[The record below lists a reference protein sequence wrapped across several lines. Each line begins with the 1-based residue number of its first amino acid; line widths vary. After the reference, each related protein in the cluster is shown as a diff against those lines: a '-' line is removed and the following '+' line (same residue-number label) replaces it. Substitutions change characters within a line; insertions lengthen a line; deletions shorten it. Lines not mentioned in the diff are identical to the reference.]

1 MFGRGR
7 QAALYAPVNR
17 FTDGAI
23 AEAGGYVERLRVV
36 LVVATVGAAVVSP
49 LLSTHAARQQRI
61 TVPRPLPSDSYSRP
75 PDVPFDRSDYV
86 IKINQMSSFYDKPG
100 EFGYAI
106 HGEEYGFDR
115 LSFVLTE
122 TQPNGGPPLHTHTVE
137 EGHVVLSGRMTYVI
151 GDRQVTTDG
160 PYIARVPAGVPHTF
174 INSGAEPVNVV
185 ATFPSRRRDY
195 TEVGPNPLVKRP

>member
-1 MFGRGR
+1 MRNRLVLMF
-7 QAALYAPVNR
+7 AILALMVIPLWMAPQH
-17 FTDGAI
+17 
-23 AEAGGYVERLRVV
+23 AE
-36 LVVATVGAAVVSP
+36 
-49 LLSTHAARQQRI
+49 QQRI
-61 TVPRPLPSDSYSRP
+61 TAPSPPPLESYSHAP
-75 PDVPFDRSDYV
+75 AAPFDRSDYV

-137 EGHVVLSGRMTYVI
+137 EAHVVFSGRVSYII
-151 GDRQVTTDG
+151 GDRRLTAEG
-160 PYIARVPAGVPHTF
+160 PYVARVPAGVPHTF
-174 INSGAEPVNVV
+174 VNSGSEPINVAAV
-185 ATFPSRRRDY
+185 FPSKRRDY

>member
-1 MFGRGR
+1 MDRLK
-7 QAALYAPVNR
+7 ALLTITAL
-17 FTDGAI
+17 G
-23 AEAGGYVERLRVV
+23 VV
-36 LVVATVGAAVVSP
+36 LTVFAA
-49 LLSTHAARQQRI
+49 STNEAREQRI
-61 TVPRPLPSDSYSRP
+61 TAPRPLPPQSYSHP
-75 PDVPFDRSDYV
+75 PEAPFDRSDYV

-137 EGHVVLSGRMTYVI
+137 EGHVVMSGRVTYVI
-151 GDRQVTTDG
+151 GDRRVTADG

-174 INSGAEPVNVV
+174 IIRMRSPSTSSQHFRAVAETTPKWGR
-185 ATFPSRRRDY
+185 THC
-195 TEVGPNPLVKRP
+195 

>member
-1 MFGRGR
+1 M
-7 QAALYAPVNR
+7 
-17 FTDGAI
+17 D
-23 AEAGGYVERLRVV
+23 RLKVLVTITTLGVV
-36 LVVATVGAAVVSP
+36 LTVLGT
-49 LLSTHAARQQRI
+49 STNEARQQRI
-61 TVPRPLPSDSYSRP
+61 TAPRPLPPQSYSHAP
-75 PDVPFDRSDYV
+75 EAPFERSDYV

-137 EGHVVLSGRMTYVI
+137 EGHVVMSGKITYVI
-151 GDRQVTTDG
+151 GNRRVTADG
-160 PYIARVPAGVPHTF
+160 PYVARVPAGVPHTF

-195 TEVGPNPLVKRP
+195 TEVGPNPLLKRQ